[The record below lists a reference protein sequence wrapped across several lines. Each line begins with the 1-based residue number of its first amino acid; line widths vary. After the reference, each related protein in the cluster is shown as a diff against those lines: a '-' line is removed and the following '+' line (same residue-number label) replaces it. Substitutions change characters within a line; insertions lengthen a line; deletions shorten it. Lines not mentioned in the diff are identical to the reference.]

1 MFGGRASAGGQ
12 GALYGGR
19 TAFGGVGLRSG
30 EKLEQGVLR
39 YADLSVLISFL
50 NLRKRYEIAGRF
62 ILMMQ
67 MGFNPGMFQIGNH
80 IEQLLIFSQRYQLLQ
95 ARQRQISSHI
105 DSGPQHVR

>member
-1 MFGGRASAGGQ
+1 MIPLKSPHRLIQFCIKHAAD
-12 GALYGGR
+12 
-19 TAFGGVGLRSG
+19 LRDRISQRP
-30 EKLEQGVLR
+30 QGVLR

-50 NLRKRYEIAGRF
+50 NLRKRHEIARRF

-95 ARQRQISSHI
+95 AWQ
-105 DSGPQHVR
+105 